1 MNIDTII
8 KLLDELR
15 QSAYREGHLDAQI
28 DADYN
33 GYNYPEEM
41 EALLTEG
48 DTLEGITDGVYEE
61 IIKVLHQLEDE
72 TDTNVLSWDDFLSLY
87 EPIRNDGYGFET
99 SDDDGLA
106 SFILDKAPNTSP
118 SNIWTVYDLEDGI
131 CIMAGWHVLDALG
144 YIHTTVTWGNNADL
158 EIRLD

>member
-1 MNIDTII
+1 MNINKII
-8 KLLDELR
+8 ELLDELR

-33 GYNYPEEM
+33 AGSLNEDEM
-41 EALLTEG
+41 DALILEG
-48 DTLEGITDGVYEE
+48 DALEGITDGVYEE
-61 IIKVLHQLEDE
+61 IIKALHQLNE

-87 EPIRNDGYGFET
+87 EPIRNDGYGLET
-99 SDDDGLA
+99 FDDGLP

-118 SNIWTVYDLEDGI
+118 SNIWTVYDLEDSI
-131 CIMAGWHVLDALG
+131 CIMAGWHVLDAIG
-144 YIHTTVTWGNNADL
+144 YIHTNVTWGNADL

>member
-61 IIKVLHQLEDE
+61 IINALHQL
-72 TDTNVLSWDDFLSLY
+72 
-87 EPIRNDGYGFET
+87 
-99 SDDDGLA
+99 
-106 SFILDKAPNTSP
+106 SP
-118 SNIWTVYDLEDGI
+118 SPTQLTDLFGFVSTSTIEDVDLE
-131 CIMAGWHVLDALG
+131 
-144 YIHTTVTWGNNADL
+144 N
-158 EIRLD
+158 

>member
-33 GYNYPEEM
+33 SYNYPEEM

-48 DTLEGITDGVYEE
+48 DALEGITNGVYEE
-61 IIKVLHQLEDE
+61 IIEALRQLEDE
-72 TDTNVLSWDDFLSLY
+72 GVRTFLSWDDFLSSY
-87 EPIRNDGYGFET
+87 DPIRNDDYGADT
-99 SDDDGLA
+99 DDDGLA

-131 CIMAGWHVLDALG
+131 CIMAGWHVLDAVG
-144 YIHTTVTWGNNADL
+144 YIHTTVTWGNADL